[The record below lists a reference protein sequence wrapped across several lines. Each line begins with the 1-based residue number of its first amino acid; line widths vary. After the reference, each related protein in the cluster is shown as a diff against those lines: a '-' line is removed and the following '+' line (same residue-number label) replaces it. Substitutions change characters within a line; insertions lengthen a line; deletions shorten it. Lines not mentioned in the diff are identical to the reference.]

1 MVLASLLRSR
11 KFYLAVFGVIT
22 AVVSHY
28 LQIPQDIWLAIE
40 ALVMVLISAI
50 AVEDAA
56 LKRSGNFTEQK

>member
-1 MVLASLLRSR
+1 MVFQSLIRSR
-11 KFYLAVFGVIT
+11 KFWLAVFGVIT
-22 AVVSHY
+22 AVVSQY
-28 LQIPQDIWLAIE
+28 LNIPQDIWLAIE